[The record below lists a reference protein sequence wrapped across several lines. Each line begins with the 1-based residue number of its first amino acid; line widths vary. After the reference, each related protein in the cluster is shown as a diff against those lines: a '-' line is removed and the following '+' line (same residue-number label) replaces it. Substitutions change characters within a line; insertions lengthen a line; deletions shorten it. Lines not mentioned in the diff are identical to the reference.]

1 MTVVVGILLVLH
13 LLGWAIAL
21 GGLLARMKHPKIL
34 GGVLHGLYLALV
46 TGLIFAAFSGFASE
60 TWYHPLDYA
69 KIGIK
74 LVIAIVV
81 VVMGILGKN
90 REEKVTRG
98 YLGAMIG
105 LIVVNVAI
113 AVLWR

>member
-1 MTVVVGILLVLH
+1 MSTVVGVLVVLH

-21 GGLLARMKHPKIL
+21 GGILVSMKEPKIA
-34 GGVLHGLYLALV
+34 GGVLHGLYLALA
-46 TGLIFAAFSGFASE
+46 TGLLFAAFAGMASD

-69 KIGIK
+69 KIGVK
-74 LVIAIVV
+74 LVIALVV
-81 VVMGILGKN
+81 VAMGIVGKN
-90 REEKVTRG
+90 RPEKVTRG
-98 YLGAMIG
+98 YLGAMAG